1 MTQDQVE
8 KFISQY
14 LNQATRHNFEN
25 LKIKD
30 FQSFDCEIEVE
41 VAHTIHIKAIE
52 DTSPEPKG
60 ELLTKGDYQN
70 TIATITRDEQQNPVI
85 IDKLKQHIDKCEYGN
100 YYTQKQHIGDT
111 DNISLWVLDGLPQCF
126 SYQTP
131 CYRCGSKG
139 FVSCDDCKGKGRTKC
154 PNCSGRGQV
163 KCSRCSGK
171 GKTKK
176 TKYEN
181 GKTRTYFD
189 ECSACRGYGN
199 IDCKKCDS
207 HGILNCRKCDSSGVV
222 DCWSCYTTGTITTN
236 VEFAACVETEQLLKI
251 TSKNQAFDVGGILH
265 NIPDNKLASYGEC
278 ERLDISKSE
287 LGVKERY
294 KITLP
299 IAQCTIEIDSKPFVW
314 SLYGREIHIVSNDH
328 CVSYILQA
336 DVENLQKTARFCYLK
351 PFILWQAK
359 EPIKNFMDSPVNE
372 AVLLAVDKKWVQK
385 LKGCKKDEQSKK
397 LLSSAL
403 KEITPNI
410 SFEHFSNS
418 ILDML
423 SIISAYFFYS
433 QVFWFLVAGILGAVC
448 FEYQEQIIVWV
459 AGVWMGAPYVHYF
472 IFVPSLIILFGSIWR
487 RLMVKKVWGKKLIK
501 WLYKM
506 DKTKQVGLDFRVGFF
521 GLVWIVLEIGWHYL
535 IN

>member
-52 DTSPEPKG
+52 DTSPEP
-60 ELLTKGDYQN
+60 LTKSDYASATQ
-70 TIATITRDEQQNPVI
+70 TIISRESSQWIN
-85 IDKLKQHIDKCEYGN
+85 KLEKHILECKYGN
-100 YYTQKQHIGDT
+100 YSTQNT
-111 DNISLWVLDGLPQCF
+111 LFSSSSWLLLRPAAVL
-126 SYQTP
+126 SYQKP
-131 CYRCGSKG
+131 CHKCGGKG
-139 FVSCDDCKGKGRTKC
+139 SVTCNDCKGKGQVKCLKCSGRRRTKC
-154 PNCSGRGQV
+154 SKCSGQGRL
-163 KCSRCSGK
+163 
-171 GKTKK
+171 KK
-176 TKYEN
+176 TKYKLN
-181 GKTRTYFD
+181 GEKYIAFD
-189 ECSACRGYGN
+189 ECSSCKGYGTVV
-199 IDCKKCDS
+199 CSKCDA
-207 HGILNCRKCDSSGVV
+207 HGVV
-222 DCWSCYTTGTITTN
+222 DCGKCKSSGIVNCPSCRAIGRITTN
-236 VEFAACVETEQLLKI
+236 VEFAAYVDTKYYIKI
-251 TSKNQAFDVGGILH
+251 ISENLALDVDKILQEIPKAKLNQGEHERIE
-265 NIPDNKLASYGEC
+265 LAQ
-278 ERLDISKSE
+278 SE

-314 SLYGREIHIVSNDH
+314 SLYGREIHIASNDH

-448 FEYQEQIIVWV
+448 FEYQEQIIAWV

>member
-70 TIATITRDEQQNPVI
+70 AIATITRDEQQNPVI

-100 YYTQKQHIGDT
+100 YYTQKQHISDT

-181 GKTRTYFD
+181 GKARTYFD

-278 ERLDISKSE
+278 ERLDLSKSE

-314 SLYGREIHIVSNDH
+314 SLYGREIHIASNDH

-359 EPIKNFMDSPVNE
+359 EPIKNLMDSPINKAILTANTKLFELLGGCEKYEQKKQNIIEMLKNE
-372 AVLLAVDKKWVQK
+372 NLDV
-385 LKGCKKDEQSKK
+385 
-397 LLSSAL
+397 
-403 KEITPNI
+403 
-410 SFEHFSNS
+410 SFEHFTNLMSS
-418 ILDML
+418 LL
-423 SIISAYFFYS
+423 SIRLAYLFWS
-433 QVFWFLVAGILGAVC
+433 CLFWFVVAALLGVVC
-448 FEYQEQIIVWV
+448 FEYHEQILEWVGSVWE
-459 AGVWMGAPYVHYF
+459 GAPYVHYF
-472 IFVPSLIILFGSIWR
+472 ILAPSLALLSGYVWR
-487 RLMVKKVWGKKLIK
+487 HLMIAMVWGKDFAQWISKRERTRFN
-501 WLYKM
+501 
-506 DKTKQVGLDFRVGFF
+506 TKNLGCI